1 MGHTFIAQQGRN
13 DGGKGGTIPQAT
25 NHYWG
30 TEKSQ
35 RSHKYFLSLNIVHLL
50 SKNLKFEHGG
60 AKLASCPGRH
70 LASIRPCSTILM

>member
-13 DGGKGGTIPQAT
+13 EGGKGGTIPQAT

-35 RSHKYFLSLNIVHLL
+35 QSHKYFLSLNII
-50 SKNLKFEHGG
+50 
-60 AKLASCPGRH
+60 P
-70 LASIRPCSTILM
+70 

>member
-1 MGHTFIAQQGRN
+1 MGHTFIAKQGRN
-13 DGGKGGTIPQAT
+13 EGGKGGTISQAT

-35 RSHKYFLSLNIVHLL
+35 QSHKYFLFNIVHLL
-50 SKNLKFEHGG
+50 SKNLRFEHGG

-70 LASIRPCSTILM
+70 LTSLRPCSTILM